1 MLEILNMGGYAA
13 FVWPAYIFALGL
25 AFFLYKRSV
34 KQLQLVEKQ
43 AKELGLVSEKVEEA
57 SVQKQSA

>member
-34 KQLQLVEKQ
+34 NQLKSAERQ
-43 AKELGLVSEKVEEA
+43 AKELGLVSEKVEEVSA
-57 SVQKQSA
+57 QKQSA